1 MLRKIYLA
9 VALIAITY
17 SVKAEGYAVNV
28 QGVKQIGMGHVGT
41 AINWD
46 ASSMQFNP
54 GALATLNAKY
64 SLAMGGSLVWS
75 STDYTHPSNS
85 ALNAET
91 DNPIAT
97 PFYLYG
103 SAKLTDKLAVGLAVY
118 TPFGSSNI
126 WGDTWAGKYLI
137 QEITMKSIY
146 IQPTVSYKVN
156 DWMSVGAGLNIVYGQ
171 FKLNKA
177 FPIMNPAD
185 GSYITDGGAELS
197 GNTVKYGYNLGI
209 FLQPTEKLNIGISY
223 RSQVDIE
230 LDDSEGEGTFSF
242 PSTVPPALVAGY
254 NALGVK
260 DGSFTATL
268 PLPASLNVGLAYQID
283 EKWLV
288 SADVNFVEWSVYKT
302 LEFVSEDA
310 AALNSKSTRAWDNTM
325 AYRIGVQYSANEKL
339 DLRAGFYYD
348 ETPVQNNHYAPETP
362 GANKI
367 GITGGFSYLLNEKFS
382 IDAAFLYGVGEEV
395 TGTSVDSENN
405 PIFSGKYQNTAFIPS
420 IGITYNL

>member
-9 VALIAITY
+9 IALIAFTY

-28 QGVKQIGMGHVGT
+28 QGAKQTGMGHVGV

-54 GALATLNAKY
+54 GALATLDAKY
-64 SLAMGGSLVWS
+64 SFSVGGFATLIKTEFTGSFPGAPGLE
-75 STDYTHPSNS
+75 
-85 ALNAET
+85 ET
-91 DNPIAT
+91 DNPTGT

-103 SAKLTDKLAVGLAVY
+103 SMKVNDKLAFGLGVY
-118 TPFGSSNI
+118 TPFGNKVDF
-126 WGDTWAGKYLI
+126 GKTWAGKYLI

-156 DWMSVGAGLNIVYGQ
+156 DWMSVGAGLNIVYGD

-223 RSQVDIE
+223 RSKVDID
-230 LDDSEGEGTFSF
+230 LDYSEGDADFTVSDALPAQIQGVF
-242 PSTVPPALVAGY
+242 PDGGVA
-254 NALGVK
+254 
-260 DGSFTATL
+260 ATL

-288 SADVNFVEWSVYKT
+288 SADVNFVEWSVYKK
-302 LEFVSEDA
+302 LEFISKDA
-310 AALNSKSTRAWDNTM
+310 AALNSLNKREWDNSIT
-325 AYRIGVQYSANEKL
+325 YRIGAQYSANEKL

-348 ETPVQNNHYAPETP
+348 ETPTNDKYYAPETP

-367 GITGGFSYLLNEKFS
+367 GISAGCSYMLTDKL
-382 IDAAFLYGVGEEV
+382 
-395 TGTSVDSENN
+395 SVDASLLYIKGEKINGVDGN
-405 PIFSGKYQNTAFIPS
+405 TGYAGEYQNTGFLPG
-420 IGITYNL
+420 IGVTYNL